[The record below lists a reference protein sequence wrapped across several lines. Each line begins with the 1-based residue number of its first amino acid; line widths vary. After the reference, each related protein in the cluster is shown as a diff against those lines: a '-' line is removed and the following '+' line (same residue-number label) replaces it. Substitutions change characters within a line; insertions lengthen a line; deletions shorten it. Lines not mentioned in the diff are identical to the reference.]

1 MMAADHDEDR
11 HLVSTGDGSK
21 IVDAVWLP
29 Q

>member
-1 MMAADHDEDR
+1 MMATDDEEDR

-21 IVDAVWLP
+21 IVDALWLP